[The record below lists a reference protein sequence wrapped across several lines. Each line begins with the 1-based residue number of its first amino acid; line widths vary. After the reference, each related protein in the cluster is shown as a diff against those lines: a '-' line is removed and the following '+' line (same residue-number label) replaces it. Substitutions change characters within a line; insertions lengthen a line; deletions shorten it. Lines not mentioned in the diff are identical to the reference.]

1 MNRSHIITGTQ
12 TPAFAHKQGR
22 LPALLMASLIMLHLP
37 SFVLGQTNTPA
48 PTPKPAVPETAA
60 QITRNESTDI
70 TLESLQRALQAN
82 SAERINLRQQIINA
96 VGDDLGANLA
106 EKLQSLR
113 AENEELLSKF
123 ETIATGAVTAEFTQS
138 EEDNIELQVELTRLL
153 LPIVSELKDATSAS
167 REKEF
172 LRRSITLE
180 SRRHE
185 LAVSAAERATQLA
198 AASTNAPLVKRLSE
212 IADAWAQKAQTK
224 DAKLSALRYELAE
237 RNANKKSILATT
249 QNALKRFVGTRGR
262 NLALA
267 SLAFI
272 IVLFI
277 FRFAGGKLIFWMEQ
291 RSEGSKFGIRLVHL
305 CSHVVS
311 ILAAIIAVLMSL
323 NATGDWFLLGLVL
336 LFLTGAAW
344 GMMKT
349 LPNIYEQLKL
359 ILNLGAVREGEL
371 ILFDDV
377 PWKVKS
383 LGFMAQ
389 LVNPALDGGH
399 VDLPI
404 RELVGHHSRIMGTKE
419 PLFPTEK
426 DDWVLL
432 NETTHAKVLTQTP
445 SIVEVLELGGARTA
459 IPTAEFLSLHPVNL
473 SHNYRVRV
481 TFGVDYAHQA
491 ICTTEIP
498 TLMQRFLAERMAKE
512 FPNGALINLDVKF
525 LSAAASSL
533 DYELSA
539 DMTGE
544 SAARY
549 RDVVRALPRIAVDA
563 CNEYGWVIP
572 FTQIT
577 LHQAP
582 APTSS

>member
-1 MNRSHIITGTQ
+1 MNTSYIIARAQ
-12 TPAFAHKQGR
+12 TSRVGHTRRR
-22 LPALLMASLIMLHLP
+22 LSGLVVASLVILHLP
-37 SFVLGQTNTPA
+37 SLVLGQTNTPA
-48 PTPKPAVPETAA
+48 PKPAVPETVAPL
-60 QITRNESTDI
+60 TRDESTDI
-70 TLESLQRALQAN
+70 TLESLQRAIQAN
-82 SAERINLRQQIINA
+82 SAERVNVRQQIINA
-96 VGDDLGANLA
+96 VDDDLGVDLA

-113 AENEELLSKF
+113 AENEELLRKF
-123 ETIATGAVTAEFTQS
+123 ETIATGAVTAEFAQS
-138 EEDNIELQVELTRLL
+138 QEDNIELQVELTRLL
-153 LPIVSELKDATSAS
+153 LPIVSELKEATSAS

-172 LRRSITLE
+172 LRRSISQE
-180 SRRHE
+180 ARRHE
-185 LAVSAAERATQLA
+185 LAVSASERAAQLA
-198 AASTNAPLVKRLSE
+198 AATTNAPLVERLNK
-212 IADAWAQKAQTK
+212 IADSWAQKAQTK
-224 DAKLSALRYELAE
+224 EAELSALRYELAE

-249 QNALKRFVGTRGR
+249 QKALQRFISTRGR

-267 SLAFI
+267 TLTFVV
-272 IVLFI
+272 VLFI
-277 FRFAGGKLIFWMEQ
+277 FRFAGRKLILWMEQ
-291 RSEGSKFGIRLVHL
+291 RSDGSRFGIRLVHL
-305 CSHVVS
+305 VSHIFS
-311 ILAAIIAVLMSL
+311 ILAAIIALLMSL
-323 NATGDWFLLGLVL
+323 NATGDWFLLGIVL

-359 ILNLGAVREGEL
+359 VLNLGAVRENEL
-371 ILFDDV
+371 ILFDGV

-419 PLFPTEK
+419 PLFPTEQ

-432 NETTHAKVLTQTP
+432 NDTTHAKVLTQTP
-445 SIVEVLELGGARTA
+445 SIVEILELGGARTA
-459 IPTAEFLSLHPVNL
+459 MPTAEFLSLHPVNL

-498 TLMQRFLAERMAKE
+498 TLMQSFIAKRIATE
-512 FPNGALINLDVKF
+512 FPNGDLINLDVQF
-525 LSAAASSL
+525 LNAAASSL
-533 DYELSA
+533 DYTLIA
-539 DMTGE
+539 DMTGS
-544 SAARY
+544 SAAHY
-549 RDVVRALPRIAVDA
+549 RAVRRALSRFAVDA

-572 FTQIT
+572 FTQLT